1 MSKLFFH
8 FSVEGFS
15 NTYLLGPE
23 SGGEA
28 IVFDPGTFDGNLLE
42 LIENNNFYIKHIFI
56 THDHES
62 HIKGLRTML
71 RVYDAKI
78 YSAGKEVGGFVSEQI
93 SDGQTVNA
101 GEYAVTA
108 MNVQGHSS
116 DSMVYRCS
124 DMLFTGDV
132 LSAGR
137 IGETTNE
144 YLQQKL
150 IDEISNKLFVFEKN
164 LYIFPGHGPPTTLD
178 TEKKYNLSLGSEC
191 NS

>member
-23 SGGEA
+23 NGGDA
-28 IVFDPGTFDGNLLE
+28 IVIDPGVFDGNLLE
-42 LIENNNFYIKHIFI
+42 LIENNNFYVRHIFI

-71 RVYDAKI
+71 KVYEAKI
-78 YSAGKEVGGFVSEQI
+78 YYAGKNVGGFPCEHLE
-93 SDGQTVNA
+93 DGQTVDAGDYKVNA
-101 GEYAVTA
+101 L
-108 MNVQGHSS
+108 NVQGHSS

-137 IGETTNE
+137 IGETASE

-150 IDEISNKLFVFEKN
+150 IDEIRTKLFILDKN

-191 NS
+191 S